1 MPPVVNSQPESRGQP
16 KRKDSRVI
24 DSKNNG
30 RHMGVIQF
38 PTVTLR
44 GPFIHFKVL
53 KISVCFCDPLLSVSQ
68 SSIHFLQTSKIWD
81 FFQWKISKKKKKCLQ
96 LPFRTWKWDKFR
108 NILKCQ
114 WEYSGTNE
122 IIFSTFYIHFNRHT
136 DRASLMLRLISQLLA
151 RFGFRNSR
159 TMVWC
164 SEKNTSSA
172 VHRLEFP
179 SKDLPLNHMSLGC
192 I

>member
-1 MPPVVNSQPESRGQP
+1 MDREHSALAVLPGCHQPDGLCERPGCSA
-16 KRKDSRVI
+16 VI
-24 DSKNNG
+24 A
-30 RHMGVIQF
+30 V
-38 PTVTLR
+38 
-44 GPFIHFKVL
+44 FI
-53 KISVCFCDPLLSVSQ
+53 
-68 SSIHFLQTSKIWD
+68 
-81 FFQWKISKKKKKCLQ
+81 WKILSAPCHCDRETHSPKKKKCLQ